1 MISRA
6 PKWFTLA
13 AVLLL
18 LWGIAGC
25 VAFYSHARFGADA
38 MPGATG
44 YDRRLFA
51 SLPGWYNIVYGIAVG
66 GGLLGALALLLR
78 SRWAATLFAISLV
91 AVVVQFGWTFLA
103 TDLLAAKGAGETVP
117 FPLFITAVAVA
128 QLWLARHGLRKG
140 WLR

>member
-1 MISRA
+1 MPVRA
-6 PKWFTLA
+6 PKWFTIL

-25 VAFYSHARFGADA
+25 GAFYSHARYGADA
-38 MPGATG
+38 IAGATD

-51 SLPGWYNIVYGIAVG
+51 SLPTWFNIIYGLAVG
-66 GGLLGALALLLR
+66 GGLLGALALLFR
-78 SRWAATLFAISLV
+78 SRWAVTLFAISLV

-103 TDLLAAKGAGETVP
+103 TDLLAAKGAAETVP
-117 FPLFITAVAVA
+117 FPLFIAAVAVF
-128 QLWLARHGLRKG
+128 QLWLARLGSRRA

>member
-1 MISRA
+1 MSVRV

-25 VAFYSHARFGADA
+25 VAFYSQTRFGADA
-38 MPGATG
+38 IPGATD

-51 SLPGWYNIVYGIAVG
+51 SLPTWFSVVYGVAVG
-66 GGLLGALALLLR
+66 GGVLGALGLLVR
-78 SRWAATLFAISLV
+78 SRWAVTSFAISLV
-91 AVVVQFGWTFLA
+91 AVVIQFGWTFLA
-103 TDLLAAKGAGETVP
+103 TDLLAVKGPAETVP
-117 FPLFITAVAVA
+117 FPMLIIALAAF
-128 QLWLARHGLRKG
+128 QLWLARHGRRKG